1 MSPFVRLAGVAL
13 SGCLVLGVLSGIAV
27 AAADGPGSGN
37 PAIEDQKPGGRPG
50 GAPPRAGPPE
60 PPHPAHQPPARI
72 VRGRVFVGGY
82 FYDPVFGPYP
92 WWRWPD
98 YPYRYYPVYDD
109 RAQLHIKVTPNAA
122 KVAAVFVDG
131 FYAGIVDD
139 FDGVFQDLPLPPGGH
154 SIVLYLEGYQ
164 TVRRNLYLPPRSSYT
179 LREAMLLLPPGE
191 RSMSPDM
198 APALPP
204 PPAGSYSL
212 PPTPPALPAPP
223 APAATTAQAP
233 GYGTLDLYVQPSGAE
248 VTIDG
253 QRWVSSAA
261 GHFVVQLSVG
271 THRIEA
277 SRPGHRPY
285 AGDVVIRDGEQ
296 TPLNVSLS
304 ATP

>member
-98 YPYRYYPVYDD
+98 YPYWYYPVYDD

-139 FDGVFQDLPLPPGGH
+139 FDGLFQSLRLAPGG
-154 SIVLYLEGYQ
+154 YKLEIRMPGYEPFTLDVHIQ
-164 TVRRNLYLPPRSSYT
+164 PDRTMTVRET
-179 LREAMLLLPPGE
+179 LR
-191 RSMSPDM
+191 
-198 APALPP
+198 ALP
-204 PPAGSYSL
+204 
-212 PPTPPALPAPP
+212 
-223 APAATTAQAP
+223 
-233 GYGTLDLYVQPSGAE
+233 
-248 VTIDG
+248 
-253 QRWVSSAA
+253 
-261 GHFVVQLSVG
+261 
-271 THRIEA
+271 
-277 SRPGHRPY
+277 
-285 AGDVVIRDGEQ
+285 
-296 TPLNVSLS
+296 
-304 ATP
+304 